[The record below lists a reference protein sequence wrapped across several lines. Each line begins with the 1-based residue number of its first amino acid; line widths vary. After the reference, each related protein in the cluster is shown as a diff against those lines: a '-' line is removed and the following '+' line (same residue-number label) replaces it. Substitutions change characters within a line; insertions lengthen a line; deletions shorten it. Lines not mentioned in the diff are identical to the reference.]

1 MADPRSRLVAITPEP
16 EPPGSEAPAAAP
28 APAARGVS
36 RRIFGVAVLLAALL
50 GVALAVQSQRVS
62 ELGMQVEGLTV
73 ELRAARAELAAHE
86 RRRARVR
93 ASVDDLQARIAAL
106 GDLVDAPPE
115 ATPPPE
121 SP

>member
-16 EPPGSEAPAAAP
+16 EPPGSDAPAAAP

-73 ELRAARAELAAHE
+73 ELRAARTELAAHE
-86 RRRARVR
+86 RRRVRVR

>member
-1 MADPRSRLVAITPEP
+1 MAITPEP
-16 EPPGSEAPAAAP
+16 EPPGSDAPAAAP

-36 RRIFGVAVLLAALL
+36 RRLFGVVVLLAVLL

-73 ELRAARAELAAHE
+73 ELRAARAELTAHE
-86 RRRARVR
+86 RRRVRVR

-106 GDLVDAPPE
+106 GGLVNAPPE